1 MESGS
6 QPASTTGRSP
16 HRFAEL
22 VGITIALLTL
32 TVPLAV
38 IAYYSG
44 GAESSQPVSDVLPQS
59 RNR

>member
-6 QPASTTGRSP
+6 QPASTTGRST

-22 VGITIALLTL
+22 VGVAIALLTL

-44 GAESSQPVSDVLPQS
+44 GAESTQPVTGVLAQP
-59 RNR
+59 NR

>member
-6 QPASTTGRSP
+6 QPASTTGRST

-22 VGITIALLTL
+22 VGVVIALLTL

-38 IAYYSG
+38 IAHYSG
-44 GAESSQPVSDVLPQS
+44 GAQFSQPVSGVLS
-59 RNR
+59 RPNP

>member
-6 QPASTTGRSP
+6 QPASTTERST

-22 VGITIALLTL
+22 VGVVIALLTL

-44 GAESSQPVSDVLPQS
+44 GVESSQPVSGRLS
-59 RNR
+59 RPNR